1 MADAEDYLPSN
12 KRELYF
18 LLGNIYF
25 LNDQF
30 SKAKQLYRNC
40 MKLAP
45 KPDME
50 AQLLNNLAFTSWM
63 HAKQI
68 KKTE

>member
-1 MADAEDYLPSN
+1 MTDVEDYLPAH

-25 LNDQF
+25 LNNEY

-45 KPDME
+45 KPEME
-50 AQLLNNLAFTSWM
+50 AQLLNNLAFTSWI

-68 KKTE
+68 KNLD